1 MDMLLDD
8 LERHPHHERRNK
20 TTMTRSSAVDTATLP
35 RIEHAEAMEIAAV
48 ENRKVAVTLRD
59 LRPEDW
65 GKPSDCARWD
75 VRQLVAHVVGS
86 AAGQASPL
94 EFLRQVRRG
103 RPMVAEIG
111 AEYWWDGMNEV
122 HVRERAS
129 ATPAELVAEWD
140 RQSARALRARRH
152 MPRPVA
158 ALPLLR
164 LPAPVCRQRL
174 RYLFDMGFTRD
185 AWMHRIDIAT
195 ATGRPLDVDKTHDGR
210 IIADLVAEWAT
221 THDEPFTLTLTG
233 PAGGTFTSGH
243 GGEQVTVDAV
253 DFART
258 LAGRLPGHGLLAHEL
273 PL

>member
-1 MDMLLDD
+1 MSD
-8 LERHPHHERRNK
+8 
-20 TTMTRSSAVDTATLP
+20 AVDTATLR
-35 RIEHAEAMEIAAV
+35 RIEHAEAMQIAAV
-48 ENRKVAVTLRD
+48 ENRKVAATLRG

-65 GKPSDCARWD
+65 GKPTDCARWD

-94 EFLRQVRRG
+94 EFLRQVLRG

-140 RQSARALRARRH
+140 RQSARALKARRH
-152 MPRPVA
+152 MPRLVA

-164 LPAPVCRQRL
+164 LPAPVGRQRL

-195 ATGRPLDVDKTHDGR
+195 ATGRPLDVDESHDGR
-210 IIADLVAEWAT
+210 IVADLVAEWAT

-233 PAGGTFTSGH
+233 SAGGTFTSGR
-243 GGEQVTVDAV
+243 GGEHVTVDTV

>member
-1 MDMLLDD
+1 M
-8 LERHPHHERRNK
+8 
-20 TTMTRSSAVDTATLP
+20 TMSDTVDTATLP

-48 ENRKVAVTLRD
+48 ENRKVAATLRD

-65 GKPSDCARWD
+65 SKRTDCARWD

-94 EFLRQVRRG
+94 EFLRQVLRG

-152 MPRPVA
+152 MPRLVA
-158 ALPLLR
+158 ALPLLH
-164 LPAPVCRQRL
+164 LPAPVGRQRL

-185 AWMHRIDIAT
+185 AWMHRIDVGT
-195 ATGRPLDVDKTHDGR
+195 ATGRPLDIDQTHDGR
-210 IIADLVAEWAT
+210 IVADLVAEWAT
-221 THDEPFTLTLTG
+221 THDDPFTLTLTG

-243 GGEQVTVDAV
+243 GGEHVTVDAV

-258 LAGRLPGHGLLAHEL
+258 LAGRLPGHGLLAHGF